1 MSDDIGSVILDEEEE
16 LIAPDVPIKANPAIP
31 VSIGIMLILGS
42 LVAALLSFGS
52 AMSLLITDEMRSD
65 GGFSESDNAT
75 FDMLAESGMAV
86 TFSIM
91 YGAMALGLLI
101 SGILLIRKNPLGVKM
116 GMASGSIFFIGNIVE
131 SIWMYMV
138 ADDYG
143 LKFTVGGQ
151 IIVEIACGAFCIA
164 LPLLAVLIPEGKAV
178 LYREPVVLS
187 RSEEE

>member
-1 MSDDIGSVILDEEEE
+1 MSDDIGSVMLDEEEE

-31 VSIGIMLILGS
+31 VAIGIMLILGS

-52 AMSLLITDEMRSD
+52 AMSLLITDEMRAD
-65 GGFSESDNAT
+65 GGFTESDNAT

-91 YGAMALGLLI
+91 YGAMAIGLLI

-116 GMASGSIFFIGNIVE
+116 GMASGSIFFIANIVE
-131 SIWMYMV
+131 SIWMTMV

-143 LKFTVGGQ
+143 LKFTFGGQ
-151 IIVEIACGAFCIA
+151 IIIEIACGAFCIA
-164 LPLLAVLIPEGKAV
+164 LPLLAVLMPEGKAA

-187 RSEEE
+187 LSEEE

>member
-1 MSDDIGSVILDEEEE
+1 MSDDIGSVMLDEEEE

-31 VSIGIMLILGS
+31 VAIGIMLILGS

-52 AMSLLITDEMRSD
+52 AASLLITDEMRAD
-65 GGFSESDNAT
+65 GGFTESDNAT

-131 SIWMYMV
+131 SIWMTMV
-138 ADDYG
+138 AGDYG

-151 IIVEIACGAFCIA
+151 IIIEIACGAFCIA
-164 LPLLAVLIPEGKAV
+164 LPLLAVLIPEGKAA
-178 LYREPVVLS
+178 LYREKTVLS
-187 RSEEE
+187 LSEEE